1 MIAQRGSPELCMYET
16 FYGFSEKPFALT
28 PDPRFIY
35 FSDMHRTAYSLLEY
49 SLLNQAGF
57 VVISGDIGAGK
68 TTLLTLLMHNLPANV
83 EVGAITNTHAAFGT
97 LIQLACD
104 AFNIID
110 DAASDAVLFR
120 RFGRMLAERSAAGN
134 KCVLIVDEAQNLSI
148 EQLEQLRLLSNT
160 NSVGN
165 LTLQIILVGQPELAD
180 TLRSPRL
187 EQFAQRISAEYH
199 LRCFDMETGVAYID
213 HRLTCAGGDAQLF
226 SLGAKQLAA
235 YYGRGT
241 PRLINNLC
249 DLALVCG
256 YAAQSRV
263 IDRDILKQVIQ
274 TRSSNGIMPM
284 PRLQPE
290 KALSSHS

>member
-1 MIAQRGSPELCMYET
+1 MYEA
-16 FYGFSEKPFALT
+16 FYGFGEKPFALT

-57 VVISGDIGAGK
+57 VVISGEIGAGK
-68 TTLLTLLMHNLPANV
+68 TTLLTLLMRNLPANI
-83 EVGAITNTHAAFGT
+83 EIGAITNTHIAFGT
-97 LIQLACD
+97 LIQLVCD

-110 DAASDAVLFR
+110 DDASDAVLFR
-120 RFGRMLAERSAAGN
+120 RFGRVLAEKASQGK
-134 KCVLIVDEAQNLSI
+134 KCVLVVDEAQNLSI

-160 NSVGN
+160 NPVGN
-165 LTLQIILVGQPELAD
+165 MALQVILVGQPELAEM
-180 TLRSPRL
+180 LRSPRL

-199 LRCFDMETGVAYID
+199 LRRFDLETGVAYID
-213 HRLTCAGGDAQLF
+213 HRLKCAGGSSQLF

-241 PRLINNLC
+241 PRMINNLC

-256 YAAQSRV
+256 YAAQAPV
-263 IDRDILKQVIQ
+263 IDRDILKQVIL
-274 TRSSNGIMPM
+274 TRRSNGIMPM
-284 PRLQPE
+284 RKPE
-290 KALSSHS
+290 PAKALSSHS